1 MAKKGLKIDFTD
13 IRDFERKVR
22 EEARNSGRR
31 MEKGMLKATL
41 LVRNQAVKNTRAGV
55 LYSDGVYE
63 TGNLRRSLS
72 FDLISPVK
80 GKVFISKGLKYPTFV
95 EKGTRRMRAKPFLEP
110 AVDGSRK
117 EIRAIFKKIV
127 DQSFKKMKV

>member
-13 IRDFERKVR
+13 IREFERKVR

-41 LVRNQAVKNTRAGV
+41 LVRNEAVKNTKAGV

-63 TGNLRRSLS
+63 TGNLRRSLA

-95 EKGTRRMRAKPFLEP
+95 EKGTRRMGAGLYRRIPGFFN
-110 AVDGSRK
+110 G
-117 EIRAIFKKIV
+117 
-127 DQSFKKMKV
+127 Q